1 MMRIAINGFGRI
13 GRNFLRT
20 LLLDTT
26 AQEKMQVV
34 AINIGPAQ
42 KESIAHMFMYDTI
55 MGTYPGSVSIE
66 DDYLTID
73 TTRIRIVAEKDP
85 LKLPWK
91 ELSIDWVVEAS
102 GRFTK
107 RQDATLHLQAG
118 ADKLLITAPAHDDDI
133 TIIPG
138 VNDAA
143 YDPANHQIISL
154 GSCTSNALLP
164 MLKVVDEAFG
174 IDQGCMTTVHAYTN
188 TQVLLDVEGEDLRRS
203 RAAAL
208 NIIPTSTGSS
218 KMIGKILPHLHNRIQ
233 ATAIRVPVAIVSL
246 IDLTVTTKKEVTIE
260 ALHQAFSAAAQRMP
274 TIIDLCTQPLVST
287 DFKGNAHSIII
298 DTQLTSV
305 SGTHMA
311 KLFGWY
317 DNEWAY
323 STRLKDFLISTQ

>member
-1 MMRIAINGFGRI
+1 MIRIAINGFGRI

-20 LLLDTT
+20 LLLDTA
-26 AQEKMQVV
+26 AQNNIEVV

-42 KESIAHMFMYDTI
+42 KESIAHMFTYDTI
-55 MGTYPGSVSIE
+55 MGTYPGSVSA
-66 DDYLTID
+66 DHDYLTID
-73 TTRIRIVAEKDP
+73 TRRIRIVAEKDAH
-85 LKLPWK
+85 KLPWK
-91 ELSIDWVVEAS
+91 ELNIDWVVEAS

-107 RQDATLHLQAG
+107 RQDAALHLQAG
-118 ADKLLITAPAHDDDI
+118 AGKVLITAPAHDDDI

-138 VNDAA
+138 VNDAV
-143 YDPANHQIISL
+143 YDASNHQIVSL

-164 MLKVVDEAFG
+164 MLKVVDDAFG

-246 IDLTVTTKKEVTIE
+246 IDLTVTTKEAVTIE
-260 ALHQAFSAAAQRMP
+260 ALHQAFAVAAKSRPA
-274 TIIDLCTQPLVST
+274 IIGLCTQPLVST
-287 DFKGNAHSIII
+287 DFKGNAHSVII
-298 DTQLTSV
+298 DTQLTTV
-305 SGTHMA
+305 SGTNMA

-323 STRLKDFLISTQ
+323 STRLKDFLLSTQ